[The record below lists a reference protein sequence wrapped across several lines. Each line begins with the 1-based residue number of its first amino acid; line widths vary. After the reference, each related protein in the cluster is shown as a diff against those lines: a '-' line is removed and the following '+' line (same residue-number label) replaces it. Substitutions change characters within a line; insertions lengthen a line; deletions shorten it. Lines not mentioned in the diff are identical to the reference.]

1 MSDSDLRN
9 LYENVRRGVEYH
21 APRRESEL
29 YNDIFLEKR
38 IEATNNGDE
47 ACGNTETSI
56 KYRDP
61 DTKQWRCA
69 RASDKWIEDIL
80 KPALGIADSASYLNR
95 ILEHGKVTG
104 VFDDSMNIGHP
115 SVLAFYDWL
124 NKSVSRGTLAQVI
137 NQLPSV
143 KIQDTI
149 INAFENPRTGI
160 FNFYSLLNDTIN
172 SEVPGA
178 SANFKEDPKLTIIRP
193 ASDTGA
199 TRGAAGPG
207 EALLAF
213 MYNGS
218 KPTVGDLVFNEIDRK
233 GNQTNKV
240 RYVVELKKT
249 GGRIGKG
256 IRKKD
261 VRELQALF
269 HGLNAAGAQFDKAGA
284 LKKRGLAGSLR
295 GISWNNE
302 TDPNSGFTLEEK
314 FIKEWENKSMY
325 DFLVRYSGIQHSSVD
340 ELDKQVFTQGIY
352 ANCVAWFQTNAGT
365 SGRGLSGGSV
375 YSQII
380 QWIGGIH
387 IKDYFKQVADFNTI
401 AVFLQDGTIA
411 GFPRTA
417 ILSRDAIEISKL
429 LDTKNCYFGP
439 KPDEGGFDIQ
449 IKGVAPQE

>member
-1 MSDSDLRN
+1 MSDRDLRN
-9 LYENVRRGVEYH
+9 LYEGVRRGDEYV

-29 YNDIFLEKR
+29 YKSVLLER
-38 IEATNNGDE
+38 QDMSTNNGDE

-56 KYRDP
+56 KYKDP

-104 VFDDSMNIGHP
+104 VFDESMNIGHP

-149 INAFENPRTGI
+149 ISAFENPKTGI

-172 SEVPGA
+172 REVPGA
-178 SANFKEDPKLTIIRP
+178 NANFKEDPKLTIIRP

-233 GNQTNKV
+233 GKQTSKV

-261 VRELQALF
+261 VRELQSLF
-269 HGLNAAGAQFDKAGA
+269 YGLNAAGAQFDKSGA

-295 GISWNNE
+295 GITWDNE
-302 TDPNSGFTLEEK
+302 TDPESSFTLEDK
-314 FIKEWENKSMY
+314 FIKEWTGKSIY
-325 DFLVRYSGIQHSSVD
+325 DFLVRYSGIQHTQVD
-340 ELDKQVFTQGIY
+340 ELDKRTFTQGIY
-352 ANCVAWFQTNAGT
+352 SDCIAWFQQNAGT
-365 SGRGLSGGSV
+365 SGRGLSAGSA

-387 IKDYFKQVADFNTI
+387 IKDYFKQVAEFDSI

-411 GFPRTA
+411 GFPRTE
-417 ILSRDAIEISKL
+417 ILNRDAIEISKL